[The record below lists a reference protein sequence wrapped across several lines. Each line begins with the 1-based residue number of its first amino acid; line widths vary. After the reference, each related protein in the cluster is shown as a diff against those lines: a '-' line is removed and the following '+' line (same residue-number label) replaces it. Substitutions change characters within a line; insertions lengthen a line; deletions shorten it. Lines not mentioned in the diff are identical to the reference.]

1 MRNKF
6 IFILILFTGCPAF
19 AGFQVGVST
28 NYLNIN
34 INDDYEHNNSFSKP
48 SINYGY
54 NYIAKPLVF
63 TLTTNRLVNQAN
75 SEVVRK
81 NGLTFESRT
90 KITVDTLS
98 AGYQINRFIPFVHF
112 TNARVEKSLYYN
124 KLLGKSDQY
133 SLLYG
138 IGSTYIYNKDFNFNA
153 SFIAPNKEQ
162 GLEYGVNF
170 SINYN
175 L

>member
-1 MRNKF
+1 MKIRNKLF
-6 IFILILFTGCPAF
+6 FILFLFTTPAF

-34 INDDYEHNNSFSKP
+34 DDYEHNNSFGKP
-48 SINYGY
+48 SLNYGY
-54 NYIAKPLVF
+54 NYTDKPLVF

-81 NGLTFESRT
+81 NGLTFESKT

-98 AGYQINRFIPFVHF
+98 VGYQINRFIPYFLL

-153 SFIAPNKEQ
+153 SLIAPNKEQ

>member
-1 MRNKF
+1 MKNKL
-6 IFILILFTGCPAF
+6 IFILILFTSPAY

-28 NYLNIN
+28 NYLN

-48 SINYGY
+48 SLNYGY
-54 NYIAKPLVF
+54 NYIHKPF
-63 TLTTNRLVNQAN
+63 IITATTNRLFNQVNKQKI
-75 SEVVRK
+75 RK
-81 NGLTFESRT
+81 NGLTFESKT

-98 AGYQINRFIPFVHF
+98 VGYQINRFIPFVF
-112 TNARVEKSLYYN
+112 LTNAGVEKSLYRDR
-124 KLLGKSDQY
+124 LLGKTDQY
-133 SLLYG
+133 SILGGL
-138 IGSTYIYNKDFNFNA
+138 GSTFIYNKDFNFNA
-153 SFIAPNKEQ
+153 SLIAPNKEQ

>member
-1 MRNKF
+1 MRNKLFF
-6 IFILILFTGCPAF
+6 IFILFTGCPAY
-19 AGFQVGVST
+19 AGFQVGAST

-34 INDDYEHNNSFSKP
+34 DDYEHSNSFSKP
-48 SINYGY
+48 SLNYGY
-54 NYIAKPLVF
+54 NYSFKPLVF

-81 NGLTFESRT
+81 NGLAYESRT

-98 AGYQINRFIPFVHF
+98 VGYQINRFIPYVFL

-133 SLLYG
+133 SLLCG
-138 IGSTYIYNKDFNFNA
+138 IGSTYIYNEDFNFNA
-153 SFIAPNKEQ
+153 SLIAPNKEQ

>member
-1 MRNKF
+1 MKIESKF
-6 IFILILFTGCPAF
+6 IFIFILFTGCPAF
-19 AGFQVGVST
+19 AGFQVGAST
-28 NYLNIN
+28 NYLK
-34 INDDYEHNNSFSKP
+34 INDDYEHSNSFSKP

-54 NYIAKPLVF
+54 NYISKPLVF

-75 SEVVRK
+75 NEVIRK
-81 NGLTFESRT
+81 NGVAYESRT

-98 AGYQINRFIPFVHF
+98 VGYQINRFIPYAFL

-124 KLLGKSDQY
+124 KLLGKTDQY
-133 SLLYG
+133 SILYG
-138 IGSTYIYNKDFNFNA
+138 LGSTFIYNKDFNFNA
-153 SFIAPNKEQ
+153 SLIAPNKEQ